1 MDIVNYFK
9 IKASQRPKKIVFPEA
24 NEERILLAVD
34 QIMKQNIAQPILVGE
49 QEIIFRLANDLNINP
64 NQIQIISPTQS
75 AQFDKYVN
83 AYCLQREN
91 ITCKIAEK
99 LLKKPLLFGAMMVS
113 QGDADGIVCGVAHST
128 SSVIQAASL
137 TIGFEKGITTPSSMF
152 IMVIPE
158 FQGEKDKILI
168 FADAAV
174 SIKPTAQQLAEIAV
188 VTGRNTKNLL
198 DIKPKIALLS
208 FSTKGSAG
216 HEDTEKVIQA
226 TELAKKMALDLLIDG
241 ELQADA
247 ALIPEVAQKKVKESP
262 VAGQS
267 NVLIFPDL
275 NSGNIAYKLVQY
287 LGHAKA
293 IGPFLQ
299 GFAKPVS
306 DLSRG
311 ASFEDIVG
319 VTAVTVVQSQTKN
332 SKENT
337 F

>member
-1 MDIVNYFK
+1 MDVMNYFK
-9 IKASQRPKKIVFPEA
+9 QKATKNPKKIVFPEA
-24 NEERILLAVD
+24 NDERILMAVN
-34 QIMKQNIAQPILVGE
+34 QIVEQNIAEPVLIGE
-49 QEIIFRLANDLNINP
+49 RETIIPLANKFIANLDEIP
-64 NQIQIISPTQS
+64 IVSYSQS
-75 AQFDKYVN
+75 SRFQQYVT
-83 AYCLQREN
+83 AYCSRREN
-91 ITCKIAEK
+91 ATEKIAEK
-99 LLKKPLLFGAMMVS
+99 LLKKTLLFGAMMVS
-113 QGDADGIVCGVAHST
+113 QGDADGIVCGVAHAT

-137 TIGFEKGITTPSSMF
+137 TIGFEEGITTPSSMF

-158 FQGEKDKILI
+158 FRREKDKILI

-198 DIKPKIALLS
+198 DIEPKIALLS
-208 FSTKGSAG
+208 FSTKGSAN

-226 TELAKKMALDLLIDG
+226 TELAKKMAPDLTIDG

-247 ALIPEVAQKKVKESP
+247 ALICEVAYKKLKESP

-287 LGHAKA
+287 LAHAKA

-311 ASFEDIVG
+311 ASVKDIIG
-319 VTAVTVVQSQTKN
+319 VTAVTVVQAQS
-332 SKENT
+332 
-337 F
+337 